1 MSRVRNIAREVR
13 RATARRNRAA
23 NAIAEKLSRWDG
35 PQVLAGDILARLY
48 EWDLANSLLDHLREA
63 ARAARQQETTTNQQ
77 ERK

>member
-13 RATARRNRAA
+13 RATALRNRAA
-23 NAIAEKLSRWDG
+23 NAIAEKLSLWDG
-35 PQVLAGDILARLY
+35 PLAGDILARLY
-48 EWDLANSLLDHLREA
+48 EWDLANSLLDHLHKA